1 MTLSQTYQRE
11 TRRRARSAGQIRLP
25 TAKSSGRARASQP
38 INRRPHA
45 HAHAETR
52 PQGAKNRVAGLPIRP
67 SPTKMAARSPA
78 LPVPARRIPARACL
92 ESGLFAC
99 PARSLT
105 PAVRVL
111 FIVGVYIVITAR
123 RLPCAVMCSV
133 RVSVCPCNVPATCAA
148 GRRAGAR
155 WRAMSRRSVHAA
167 GTAAAPP
174 AAACWPSAWRPRCL
188 WHCLWR
194 QPRRV

>member
-1 MTLSQTYQRE
+1 MTLSQTYQHE

-45 HAHAETR
+45 HAPAETR

-67 SPTKMAARSPA
+67 APTKKAARSPA
-78 LPVPARRIPARACL
+78 VPARRIPARACVQ
-92 ESGLFAC
+92 SGLFAC

-105 PAVRVL
+105 PAVWVL
-111 FIVGVYIVITAR
+111 FIVDVYIVITAR

-133 RVSVCPCNVPATCAA
+133 RVSVNRMWLLAQLEDAQALVG
-148 GRRAGAR
+148 GR
-155 WRAMSRRSVHAA
+155 
-167 GTAAAPP
+167 
-174 AAACWPSAWRPRCL
+174 
-188 WHCLWR
+188 
-194 QPRRV
+194 

>member
-1 MTLSQTYQRE
+1 MTLSQTHQRE

-45 HAHAETR
+45 QAHAPAETR

-78 LPVPARRIPARACL
+78 LPVPARRIPARACAQ
-92 ESGLFAC
+92 SGLFAC

-105 PAVRVL
+105 PAVWVL
-111 FIVGVYIVITAR
+111 FIVDVYIVITAR
-123 RLPCAVMCSV
+123 RLPCAVICSV
-133 RVSVCPCNVPATCAA
+133 RVSVNRMWLLAQLEDAQALVG
-148 GRRAGAR
+148 GR
-155 WRAMSRRSVHAA
+155 
-167 GTAAAPP
+167 
-174 AAACWPSAWRPRCL
+174 
-188 WHCLWR
+188 
-194 QPRRV
+194 